1 LSDPIA
7 QHVLMVHIEDM
18 EIEGDLDLDFVA
30 VNLTW
35 LGFVEE
41 QHVHH

>member
-1 LSDPIA
+1 
-7 QHVLMVHIEDM
+7 MVHIEDM

-35 LGFVEE
+35 LRFC
-41 QHVHH
+41 